1 MKKLICVC
9 LILCL
14 SLALSAG
21 VLAAQFANAYTLL
34 QDWEENGYPDDV
46 GSIYSTDGTP
56 YNLTVQLV
64 TDDFEARADEIR
76 AMLDDPS
83 TISFEKGTYTDK
95 QLHEISSEI
104 ADAYVKEGTGVQS
117 VAVGWGSNGKGF
129 GASGKEVRVVVK
141 VDDEK
146 AIDLAQ
152 ELGQK
157 YGEAV
162 FVEVSREDPE
172 PMEEAEPAEEA
183 EPEEEAAAAPEE
195 AEDQLISPAPA
206 EDAGAGTGTVSEET
220 EARIISI
227 TFAVMG
233 ALLVFSIIF
242 LIIFLNIRKRRKKR
256 R

>member
-1 MKKLICVC
+1 MKRLFCIL

-14 SLALSAG
+14 ACSLSAAAQ
-21 VLAAQFANAYTLL
+21 AAQFANAYTLL
-34 QDWEENGYPDDV
+34 QDWETNGYPDDV

-64 TDDFEARADEIR
+64 GDDFEARAEEIR

-117 VAVGWGSNGKGF
+117 VGVGWGTNGGF
-129 GASGKEVRVVVK
+129 GASGKEMRVVVRA
-141 VDDEK
+141 DEAK
-146 AIDLAQ
+146 AIALAQ

-162 FVEVSREDPE
+162 IVEVARGDLAPT
-172 PMEEAEPAEEA
+172 EEAEPAE
-183 EPEEEAAAAPEE
+183 
-195 AEDQLISPAPA
+195 AEDNQLISPAPA
-206 EDAGAGTGTVSEET
+206 QDEADAAEEDAAASEPEAKEKKISEDTLYTVLAIVLGA
-220 EARIISI
+220 
-227 TFAVMG
+227 FA
-233 ALLVFSIIF
+233 AF
-242 LIIFLNIRKRRKKR
+242 LIIFLRRKKR
-256 R
+256 KMR